1 MSSIELRNQRIDC
14 LRGLA
19 IGCVLL
25 LHFMLA
31 YGLKDSLLGSLLS
44 ASLLGALARNG
55 NYGVTMFFVVSGFL
69 IVSQS
74 LRRWGSLPA
83 IDIRAFYVQRFA
95 RIMPL
100 LLPTLALIVALGSL
114 GLPHFSNTDGGHHL
128 PASYFGVAAGSVL
141 TFWHNL
147 LMQSVGY
154 FNYCLNVYW
163 SLSVEE
169 VFYLALPLLCLAL
182 RRTWLLAAVCL
193 LLIVAGP
200 VYRAAHLDNE
210 IDYLY
215 GNLACF
221 DAIAIG
227 CLAALAAHRVRLA
240 DGRARLLRWAGLLML
255 GGVYLRGIAG
265 NQVFG
270 FSWVALAS
278 AAFLLGASRAPW
290 LDGWRE
296 RATRPLRWLGRHSY
310 ELYLLHIVMLAGLRN
325 LLPKGS
331 IGYWE
336 RLPLLCAFVAA
347 SALLAYLAA
356 RYWSEPCNRAIRRR
370 WLGRRG
376 EDNARLSA
384 EWGSFWHDG
393 SRYR

>member
-1 MSSIELRNQRIDC
+1 MSSIEPRNPRVDC
-14 LRGLA
+14 LRGIA
-19 IGCVLL
+19 IGSVLL

-44 ASLLGALARNG
+44 APLLGALARNG

-83 IDIRAFYVQRFA
+83 IDIRAFYVRRFA

-128 PASYFGVAAGSVL
+128 PASYFWLAAGSVL
-141 TFWHNL
+141 TFWHNQ

-169 VFYLALPLLCLAL
+169 VFYLALPLLCLGL

-200 VYRAAHLDNE
+200 LYRAAHLDNE

-240 DGRARLLRWAGLLML
+240 DGQARLLRWAGLLML

-265 NQVFG
+265 HQVFG

-278 AAFLLGASRAPW
+278 AAFLLGAARAPR

-310 ELYLLHIVMLAGLRN
+310 ELYLLHIVVLAGLRN
-325 LLPKGS
+325 LLPRDA

-347 SALLAYLAA
+347 SSLLAYLAA

-370 WLGRRG
+370 WLRRRG
-376 EDNARLSA
+376 EDGARLSA
-384 EWGSFWHDG
+384 ERGDSLA
-393 SRYR
+393 

>member
-163 SLSVEE
+163 
-169 VFYLALPLLCLAL
+169 
-182 RRTWLLAAVCL
+182 
-193 LLIVAGP
+193 
-200 VYRAAHLDNE
+200 
-210 IDYLY
+210 
-215 GNLACF
+215 
-221 DAIAIG
+221 
-227 CLAALAAHRVRLA
+227 
-240 DGRARLLRWAGLLML
+240 
-255 GGVYLRGIAG
+255 
-265 NQVFG
+265 
-270 FSWVALAS
+270 
-278 AAFLLGASRAPW
+278 
-290 LDGWRE
+290 
-296 RATRPLRWLGRHSY
+296 
-310 ELYLLHIVMLAGLRN
+310 
-325 LLPKGS
+325 
-331 IGYWE
+331 
-336 RLPLLCAFVAA
+336 
-347 SALLAYLAA
+347 
-356 RYWSEPCNRAIRRR
+356 
-370 WLGRRG
+370 
-376 EDNARLSA
+376 
-384 EWGSFWHDG
+384 
-393 SRYR
+393 